1 MNDKFSLLQL
11 FFQER
16 ALPRRTRDAKA
27 EELQFKKTQ
36 RRTNIYRRVG
46 PDEHDRGELYPIIHS
61 GMDTFAHFGVGI
73 GIYFAQLVILTGVTF
88 LCGMVM
94 LTAVNEYQKDEY
106 HTEQRLPFSAAC
118 MARNVTATVNCPN
131 GEESCIRLYR
141 SCELP
146 YNAAAA
152 DIAMCIIFCLAIIFS
167 KYIEAKI
174 EQKLDESVQTAK
186 DYSVEVLDPDG
197 NADDPT
203 RWHEYFSQ
211 FGNVKYI
218 TILRRNNELTDLI
231 LKKHSVVR
239 KIQESGR
246 LSSKA
251 KAHSLHRQYEK
262 VENEIKRALQK
273 TYPVCKVFVTFDS
286 EKDQHQCLNELE
298 VPDYQALF
306 DFKSKAVNA
315 SYVFGDNVLD
325 VREPPEPDNILWQN
339 LAVGKMKSRFRN
351 VQAFLAYVGILAVLW
366 YLVKAVRDNI
376 PDLLGLL
383 VGIVDSILPT
393 IFDYLTDFQ
402 HPRSEGSKQT
412 SLQTRLFCARF
423 LLSTIIPYLTADWNA
438 VITPQFIVQI
448 LTVQIAACFTAPLMD
463 LTDWYGLFMRHYYSA
478 IASDTQEEMN
488 SFWVGSYWSIAE
500 KYTGIAKVIFVS
512 LFYALLTPISL
523 LIATVAFVVIFLIDN
538 YLLLRRWKVASM
550 LDSTIASRL
559 RRQAILSICAHMFVT
574 MRFIYSWPMD
584 DVFWN
589 GATFEVVDKSPPYN
603 FLTIQI
609 QPWMSEGQKH
619 IFYSYKTLLI
629 LVCLTTLHILIL
641 QPFGQWMFNFLCK
654 SIRIAGEMDSMK
666 FSSVESIRIYYPML
680 RYQEEQYLCSFAK
693 NVLPRHRP
701 VLIDSNNIM
710 KDDLSV
716 YIPVESQKKVLSIV
730 QYFGV
735 DPIEQYE
742 EKKIID
748 VDDLQTLASK
758 TLPKPKSKKVLAVSM
773 KDSMSTAWYQM
784 RLSMWKQQDAMYFR
798 ATGKHLTKPK
808 SLSEPPR
815 TYSRAASMRSSF
827 IVPVCDSP
835 DELMR
840 MGLPEDDV
848 EMNGGNGSRYSRTP
862 TPTNDFRALVRR
874 VGDAHAPHSD
884 SFDATEEYPNSN
896 KSISPAAV
904 AAVKAF
910 RAGISPKSNRPSP
923 NSSPALA
930 AFKKAA
936 IMARANSK
944 NASPASLSP
953 ASIDSKTKSFFP
965 NMPTD
970 TDQEE
975 AKGDNPLFSIIFEGD
990 NEDDISAKPSP
1001 LTKNPPPSSGIE
1013 EHNQTNPSQ
1022 QLQTQEP
1029 LSAQSSVGKISP
1041 RLKPLAIAPSYN
1053 PSITLLSPTPRSS
1066 SAFVLQDS
1074 SPFVSIPSTTN
1085 ILTQPN
1091 QLVSILTAVSPN
1103 KNANEAD
1110 SDIEG
1115 PKRAVSPALEVNL
1128 HHLTNEHEH
1137 STLPHHLNDS
1147 SSLMPLLAS
1156 VNHSHTPRTPNLRAE
1171 TELPDNS
1178 ELLVA
1183 GPGGGDESGA
1193 GIITSETN
1201 TNNEEINLDIGD

>member
-1 MNDKFSLLQL
+1 MSRVSKKKAML

-16 ALPRRTRDAKA
+16 ALPRRTRDGKA
-27 EELQFKKTQ
+27 EELQFKKTKH
-36 RRTNIYRRVG
+36 RTSIYRRVG
-46 PDEHDRGELYPIIHS
+46 PDEHNRGELYPLLHS

-73 GIYFAQLVILTGVTF
+73 GIYFAQLLILTCVTF

-94 LTAVNEYQKDEY
+94 LSAVNEYEKEEY
-106 HTEQRLPFSAAC
+106 HTDQRLSFSAAC
-118 MARNVTATVNCPN
+118 VAKNITATVNCPN
-131 GEESCIRLYR
+131 GEDSCIRSYR
-141 SCELP
+141 ACELP

-174 EQKLDESVQTAK
+174 EQKLDESVQTAT

-203 RWHEYFSQ
+203 RWCEYFSQ
-211 FGNVKYI
+211 FGEVKYI

-251 KAHSLHRQYEK
+251 QAHSLHRQYEK
-262 VENEIKRALQK
+262 VDKEIKRALQK

-306 DFKSKAVNA
+306 DFKSKTVNS
-315 SYVFGDNVLD
+315 SYIFGDNVLD

-339 LAVGKMKSRFRN
+339 LALGKLKSRSRR
-351 VQAFLAYVGILAVLW
+351 VQVFLANVGILAVLW

-376 PDLLGLL
+376 PNLLGLL
-383 VGIVDSILPT
+383 VGILDSALPT
-393 IFDYLTDFQ
+393 IFDYLSDFQ
-402 HPRSEGSKQT
+402 HPQSEGGKQT

-423 LLSTIIPYLTADWNA
+423 LLSTIIPYLTADWNS

-463 LTDWYGLFMRHYYSA
+463 LTDWYGLFMRHYYSGMV
-478 IASDTQEEMN
+478 SDTQEEMN

-523 LIATVAFVVIFLIDN
+523 LIATVAFIVIFLIDN

-584 DVFWN
+584 DVYWN
-589 GATFEVVDKSPPYN
+589 GTSFEVVDKSPPYN

-609 QPWMSEGQKH
+609 QPWMSDGQKH

-641 QPFGQWMFNFLCK
+641 QPFGQWMFTFLCK
-654 SIRIAGEMDSMK
+654 SIRIAGETDSMK

-680 RYQEEQYLCSFAK
+680 RYRDEQYLCSFAK

-716 YIPVESQKKVLSIV
+716 YVPVDIQKKVLSIV

-735 DPIEQYE
+735 DPIVQYE

-758 TLPKPKSKKVLAVSM
+758 TLPKPKSKKVLAMSM
-773 KDSMSTAWYQM
+773 NDSMSTAWYHM

-798 ATGKHLTKPK
+798 TSGKHLTKPK
-808 SLSEPPR
+808 SLAEPPR
-815 TYSRAASMRSSF
+815 TQYRAASMRSGY
-827 IVPVCDSP
+827 IVPTSESS
-835 DELMR
+835 DELIR
-840 MGLPEDDV
+840 MGLSNDDI
-848 EMNGGNGSRYSRTP
+848 EMNGSYRYSRSP
-862 TPTNDFRALVRR
+862 TPTNDFHALVRR
-874 VGDAHAPHSD
+874 VGDRTRIGSPDD
-884 SFDATEEYPNSN
+884 SSE
-896 KSISPAAV
+896 AAV
-904 AAVKAF
+904 AEERPTSSKGVSPTAMAAVKAF
-910 RAGISPKSNRPSP
+910 RAGISPKSNRPLSTP
-923 NSSPALA
+923 SPALT

-936 IMARANSK
+936 LMARASSK
-944 NASPASLSP
+944 NASPASSSP

-965 NMPTD
+965 SISTGEINSERPVS
-970 TDQEE
+970 DQEE
-975 AKGDNPLFSIIFEGD
+975 SKGDHPLFSIILEGD
-990 NEDDISAKPSP
+990 NEDDISAKPPP
-1001 LTKNPPPSSGIE
+1001 LTKNPPSSRSVDE
-1013 EHNQTNPSQ
+1013 NKQATPHQ
-1022 QLQTQEP
+1022 QL
-1029 LSAQSSVGKISP
+1029 LSQGDVSSPPSMGKISP
-1041 RLKPLAIAPSYN
+1041 RLKSIAPLAVAPTLH
-1053 PSITLLSPTPRSS
+1053 PPITLLSSTPQSS
-1066 SAFVLQDS
+1066 SAFVPLAS
-1074 SPFVSIPSTTN
+1074 SPFVSVPSTTTA
-1085 ILTQPN
+1085 LTQPN
-1091 QLVSILTAVSPN
+1091 QLVDILATVFLN
-1103 KNANEAD
+1103 TTTNEAD
-1110 SDIEG
+1110 PDVEHLK
-1115 PKRAVSPALEVNL
+1115 KRIGD
-1128 HHLTNEHEH
+1128 
-1137 STLPHHLNDS
+1137 DS
-1147 SSLMPLLAS
+1147 STVLPLLAS
-1156 VNHSHTPRTPNLRAE
+1156 GNQIHTPRSPIGRSEVPVLDT
-1171 TELPDNS
+1171 S
-1178 ELLVA
+1178 ELFVA
-1183 GPGGGDESGA
+1183 GPDGGGDESGA
-1193 GIITSETN
+1193 NVIDPVTN
-1201 TNNEEINLDIGD
+1201 TNADNVEIKLDIGE